1 MSGIWDVGKPSV
13 AIEKRKIMPRKREGR
28 KPPLKDQ
35 VFRKPAGPL
44 ASEVS
49 RALQDSPLRFPSHW
63 IKRD

>member
-1 MSGIWDVGKPSV
+1 MSIWDIGKPQV
-13 AIEKRKIMPRKREGR
+13 TIEKRKITPRKREPR
-28 KPPLKDQ
+28 KSPLKDQ

-44 ASEVS
+44 ASEVT